1 MLFSYIYELY
11 FYHVYHPLLSLATLL
26 MISFLFS
33 SSLQLSFAYL
43 PSITYVSMCL
53 CVYGSIVFDDLAR
66 CIRFVYR
73 IQMKDYLQEYG
84 LLTSNYTTD
93 QILCPSVTIKCL

>member
-11 FYHVYHPLLSLATLL
+11 FYHVYHPLLSLVTLL

-53 CVYGSIVFDDLAR
+53 WICGSIVFDDLAR
-66 CIRFVYR
+66 CIRFAYR
-73 IQMKDYLQEYG
+73 ILDERLFTG
-84 LLTSNYTTD
+84 VWTSY
-93 QILCPSVTIKCL
+93 QQLYH